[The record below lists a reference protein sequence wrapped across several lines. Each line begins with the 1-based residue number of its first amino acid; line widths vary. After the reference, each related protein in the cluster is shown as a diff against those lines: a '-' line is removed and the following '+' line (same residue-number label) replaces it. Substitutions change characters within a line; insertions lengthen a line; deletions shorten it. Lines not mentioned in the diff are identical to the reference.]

1 VIEVYIFCVCRSFAK
16 TTETERKKK
25 QYEIKQ
31 GKIHTREKRKCWMG
45 AYLTYLELCT
55 GKDKRV
61 IV

>member
-1 VIEVYIFCVCRSFAK
+1 VCRLFAK
-16 TTETERKKK
+16 TTETDQKKK
-25 QYEIKQ
+25 QYEIKK

-55 GKDKRV
+55 RKDKRV